1 MKNVTFMRL
10 TVKTM
15 DLQTR
20 KLHFIEDILAISN
33 EKIIEKLESVLKNEQ
48 QQLDPVLKEKLTS
61 RALKANEDIKS
72 GRVYSR
78 KEAEAKIKDCMG
90 I

>member
-1 MKNVTFMRL
+1 
-10 TVKTM
+10 M

-33 EKIIEKLESVLKNEQ
+33 EKIIEKLESVLKKEQ
-48 QQLDPVLKEKLTS
+48 QELDPVLKEKLTS
-61 RALKANEDIKS
+61 RALKANEDIRS

-78 KEAEAKIKDCMG
+78 EEAEAKIKERMG